1 MDVIFELK
9 NEPEWANEI
18 NDDKKASFPEYYA
31 TNPLIGSEAWWE
43 SINEDVING
52 KITHVGNFIED
63 GEVVDIV
70 SILPL
75 DEDFNGDGA
84 YSVGQPEF
92 SVLRE
97 DFWLNDV
104 VKPEALVQIKSV
116 TVRPTG
122 ELDEHSVYIETQV
135 GVS

>member
-1 MDVIFELK
+1 MDVI
-9 NEPEWANEI
+9 
-18 NDDKKASFPEYYA
+18 Y
-31 TNPLIGSEAWWE
+31 
-43 SINEDVING
+43 G